1 MANEDMM
8 RKKLDHVI
16 YRTTNLGKCFYWE
29 KLFSAIVTSK
39 RQDENMF
46 SRIGISLMIEIT

>member
-1 MANEDMM
+1 MVNDDMM

-16 YRTTNLGKCFYWE
+16 YRITEKYFDWE
-29 KLFSAIVTSK
+29 KLFSAIGTSK

-46 SRIGISLMIEIT
+46 SRIGIPLMIEIT